1 MRPAASRDLRPR
13 VTRASVRR
21 TSVRAPTSPRAGDP
35 LPDTSNP
42 RRRLFL
48 PLLDSVRHGTRSH
61 ATCYYKCGNACD
73 AAVPNRTDNPTFESV
88 VQTAL
93 SRRALLKAAGAGALV
108 VAAGPLFPGPAAA
121 APGRGGAAR
130 DGALTFEPVE

>member
-1 MRPAASRDLRPR
+1 M
-13 VTRASVRR
+13 TEN
-21 TSVRAPTSPRAGDP
+21 
-35 LPDTSNP
+35 SNS

-61 ATCYYKCGNACD
+61 ATCHYKCGNACD

-93 SRRALLKAAGAGALV
+93 SRRALLTAAGAGALV
-108 VAAGPLFPGPAAA
+108 VAAGPLLPEPASACGGLA
-121 APGRGGAAR
+121 GRASSDLPRGS
-130 DGALTFEPVE
+130 P